1 MPMRADFN
9 KTLLRANMAGMNIDQ
24 RVAVSC
30 AIIRYLRAVERFES
44 ASHDLNEAC
53 VNARSVLPKLSRFIA
68 KVDHAHYLVT
78 IDGEGSFEVEL
89 TDIV

>member
-1 MPMRADFN
+1 
-9 KTLLRANMAGMNIDQ
+9 MAEMDIEQ

-30 AIIRYLRAVERFES
+30 AIMRYLRAVERFES
-44 ASHDLNEAC
+44 ASRDFNEAC
-53 VNARSVLPKLSRFIA
+53 VNARSVLPKSSRFIA

-78 IDGEGSFEVEL
+78 IDGEGSFEVEP